1 MGLLDELEQEAERR
15 RAEAAAQAAVLGD
28 REQVWSQQLA
38 PAMASLVAYL
48 EKLTANLGF
57 LKRRARFEF
66 PLAGYGVVVAYAD
79 PEFQLKSTPGRT
91 SHEVAMEWVAQVAG
105 EECPVVD
112 VEGTARIKALQAA
125 FQGHRLTGL
134 VEARKNANGEPVAA
148 RFQARGR
155 VPLRL
160 QVLAEQD
167 SAVARMQFTN
177 LEGFGSSGRSFAASQ
192 LTPELFDAL
201 GRFITREQLEFA
213 REDLPEDLRKQL
225 RTRVERDQL
234 KREWEQKLARQLQE
248 DEARVLAT
256 MAPGL
261 RAGSLLGR
269 LRLAA
274 RKLVGR

>member
-15 RAEAAAQAAVLGD
+15 RAEAAAQAAAHGD
-28 REQVWSQQLA
+28 REQAWNQQLA
-38 PAMASLVAYL
+38 PAVASLAAYL
-48 EKLTANLGF
+48 EKLTAHLGF

-66 PLAGYGVVVAYAD
+66 QLPGYGPVVAYAD
-79 PEFQLKSTPGRT
+79 PEFQLKSTPARAT
-91 SHEVAMEWVAQVAG
+91 HEITLEWVAQVAS
-105 EECPVVD
+105 EECPALD
-112 VEGTARIKALQAA
+112 IEGTARIKALQAT
-125 FQGHRLTGL
+125 FQAHRLTGL
-134 VEARKNANGEPVAA
+134 VEARKNANGDPVAA

-177 LEGFGSSGRSFAASQ
+177 LEGFGSSGRSFAAGQ

-201 GRFITREQLEFA
+201 GRFITREQLEFG

-234 KREWEQKLARQLQE
+234 KREWEQKLARQLKE
-248 DEARVLAT
+248 DEARVLAV
-256 MAPGL
+256 MAPGV

-269 LRLAA
+269 IRLAA
-274 RKLVGR
+274 LKLVGR